1 MFNISGYLHVSLL
14 SFGPWI
20 YRYLTFI
27 LMFLAGVFLNLI
39 IKNYKE
45 ISDEYRFFIVILF
58 LCLPFYW
65 ARVAIIDFPY
75 TLCYFLFFAAWALLD
90 KIKFFSLL
98 LFFVSFITM
107 SLLVFSIIPFLEFYY
122 RSNRSN
128 INSKTFLKY
137 IIKNIAFT
145 ILPFIFF
152 TIKLLFF
159 KSYGNY
165 EVYNENYSILSLA
178 RVPFYMLLDLIN
190 FQPNLIIFCF
200 ISILLLSLFGFAS
213 YIKIKFANIYKVIV
227 LIGFIC
233 FLSGCFPYAILG
245 HPPTFSEW
253 TSRHQLLMPFG
264 ISLIFGSLVLITKV
278 SELLKS

>member
-190 FQPNLIIFCF
+190 F
-200 ISILLLSLFGFAS
+200 
-213 YIKIKFANIYKVIV
+213 
-227 LIGFIC
+227 
-233 FLSGCFPYAILG
+233 
-245 HPPTFSEW
+245 
-253 TSRHQLLMPFG
+253 
-264 ISLIFGSLVLITKV
+264 
-278 SELLKS
+278 